1 MYFQIYLAS
10 CRYCDEKL
18 IEKKERYEDNDNG
31 HEKGISHDTAD
42 FVCFVCG
49 AVFATDDDRRQHLE
63 KEAHGK
69 LHDTTTKEEKKR
81 AINQENLEERRT
93 HHI

>member
-1 MYFQIYLAS
+1 MVE
-10 CRYCDEKL
+10 EK
-18 IEKKERYEDNDNG
+18 DG
-31 HEKGISHDTAD
+31 HMDIDKRHGKGVPHEAAD

-49 AVFATDDDRRQHLE
+49 AVFTTDDDRKQHLE

-69 LHDTTTKEEKKR
+69 LHDTTTEEEKKR
-81 AINQENLEERRT
+81 ATNQESLEERRT

>member
-1 MYFQIYLAS
+1 MYFQISLAS
-10 CRYCDEKL
+10 CWYCDEKL
-18 IEKKERYEDNDNG
+18 IEKKDRHEDIDKR

-42 FVCFVCG
+42 FLCLVCG

-63 KEAHGK
+63 KEAHGE
-69 LHDTTTKEEKKR
+69 LHDTTNEEEKKR
-81 AINQENLEERRT
+81 AINQENLEEKRT

>member
-1 MYFQIYLAS
+1 M
-10 CRYCDEKL
+10 
-18 IEKKERYEDNDNG
+18 IEKKESYEEIDKR

-49 AVFATDDDRRQHLE
+49 AVFTTDDDRRQHLE

-69 LHDTTTKEEKKR
+69 LHDTTTKEEKER
-81 AINQENLEERRT
+81 AINQENLDERRT

>member
-1 MYFQIYLAS
+1 MT
-10 CRYCDEKL
+10 
-18 IEKKERYEDNDNG
+18 EKKERREDVG
-31 HEKGISHDTAD
+31 KTHEKGIPQETAD

-49 AVFATDDDRRQHLE
+49 AVFATDEDRRQHLE

-69 LHDTTTKEEKKR
+69 LHDTTTEEEKNR

>member
-10 CRYCDEKL
+10 CGYSDEKL
-18 IEKKERYEDNDNG
+18 IENKDRYKDIEKG
-31 HEKGISHDTAD
+31 HEKGISHDSAD

-49 AVFATDDDRRQHLE
+49 ALFATDDDRRQHLE

-69 LHDTTTKEEKKR
+69 LHDTTTKEEEKT
-81 AINQENLEERRT
+81 AINQENVEEGRT